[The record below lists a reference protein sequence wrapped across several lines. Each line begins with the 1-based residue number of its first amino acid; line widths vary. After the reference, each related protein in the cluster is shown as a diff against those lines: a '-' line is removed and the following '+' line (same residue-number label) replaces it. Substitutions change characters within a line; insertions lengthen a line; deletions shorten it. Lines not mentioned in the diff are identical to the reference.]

1 MKAKDRGRDGG
12 AQISEEELK
21 NEPRPE
27 KERDPLSIYS
37 CLVYLFMYSL
47 GGENFVIHL
56 SAAAVA
62 AANMPPFPHVGTPAK
77 FAACTSDCGGGGG
90 GR

>member
-1 MKAKDRGRDGG
+1 MKAKDGERDGG
-12 AQISEEELK
+12 AQIREEELK
-21 NEPRPE
+21 NERRPE

-37 CLVYLFMYSL
+37 CLVYLFMYSR

-56 SAAAVA
+56 SVA
-62 AANMPPFPHVGTPAK
+62 AANTLTFPHVRTPAK
-77 FAACTSDCGGGGG
+77 FAARTFDGSGGGG